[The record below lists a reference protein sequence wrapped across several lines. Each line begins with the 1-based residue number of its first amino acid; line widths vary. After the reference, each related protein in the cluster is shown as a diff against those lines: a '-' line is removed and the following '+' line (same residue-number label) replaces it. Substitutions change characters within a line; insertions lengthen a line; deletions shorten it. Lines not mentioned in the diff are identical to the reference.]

1 MENNPLIQTF
11 GGSTAPVNPLQQ
23 LDATVPRASDS
34 LDRERLSS
42 LSATPDSPY
51 TPLMAQASALL
62 RDRYT
67 ALIAHVQP
75 SQRQAVRQAIADVV
89 LSLHPSQNVALWLTE
104 TLEAQ
109 LLGAGV
115 IEPFMQDPR
124 ISEIM
129 VTGSEIFVDDGGR
142 LRHALTLPRHEESIR
157 LAQHLARHC
166 QREYRETQPLMDLT
180 WPENGARINITHH
193 RVAKRGPAI
202 TIRKHNLGTLL
213 QLTTLIERRMI
224 STEPADF
231 IVRVMR
237 HKGNVLFVG
246 PTRSGKTTLMRA
258 FIIEA
263 VRPDERLIVLEDT
276 EELFLPHRHQISLIG
291 QARVVTPEEREQGLV
306 SLLDLFRNALRQS
319 PERIIMGELR
329 GPEAFDFIETGL
341 TERGG
346 SVSSFHIR
354 EPEYLVT
361 RLYWIAQKSGLSIPA
376 DLIFRST
383 YQALDL
389 IVQVDRE
396 EETGFRWVRRVVEP
410 HDDGTVTDLFVG
422 DPHTQTWQ
430 RTADPSPKLQRLWE
444 GV

>member
-1 MENNPLIQTF
+1 MTDNPLIQTF
-11 GGSTAPVNPLQQ
+11 GGTPSRNPLQQ
-23 LDATVPRASDS
+23 RDPLAPPEEA
-34 LDRERLSS
+34 LRERGTALS
-42 LSATPDSPY
+42 LHADGPY
-51 TPLMAQASALL
+51 ASVLAQASTLL

-75 SQRQAVRQAIADVV
+75 HQRQAVRQAIADVV
-89 LSLHPSQNVALWLTE
+89 LSLHPAQNVAVWLTE

-115 IEPFMQDPR
+115 IEPLMQDPR

-129 VTGSEIFVDDGGR
+129 VTGPHVFVDDGGR
-142 LRHALTLPRHEESIR
+142 LRPAMTLPHPEDSIR

-166 QREYRETQPLMDLT
+166 GREYRETQPLMDLT

-193 RVAKRGPAI
+193 HVAQTGPAI
-202 TIRKHNLGTLL
+202 TIRKHNMGALL
-213 QLTTLIERRMI
+213 QLATLIERGMI
-224 STEPADF
+224 SAEPADL

-263 VRPDERLIVLEDT
+263 VGPDERLIVLEDT
-276 EELFLPHRHQISLIG
+276 EELRLPHRHQIALIG
-291 QARVVTPEEREQGLV
+291 QARLVTPEEREQGMV

-319 PERIIMGELR
+319 PDRIIMGELR

-361 RLYWIAQKSGLSIPA
+361 RLYWIAQKSGLAIPA

-389 IVQVDRE
+389 IVQVDRDD
-396 EETGFRWVRRVVEP
+396 TGFRWVRRIVEP
-410 HDDGTVTDLFVG
+410 QDDGTVANLFLG
-422 DPHTQTWQ
+422 DPRDHTWQ
-430 RTADPSPKLQRLWE
+430 ALTPPSPKLRRLWE
-444 GV
+444 GG